1 MSPNTNILELS
12 GVTKVYA
19 DDYGTRKKV
28 LENITFKIPSGSPKI
43 TTILSSFGGGKSTL
57 LKIIAGVEKPSSGE
71 IRLEEKK
78 YLQAS
83 GKIVL
88 IPEKS
93 ASLPWLNVRENI
105 ELACRLETCIKN
117 EDGYKVE
124 DLINLVGL
132 SGYESHYP
140 DNHSFGFRFRISL
153 ARALILNPSVLL
165 LDDCFKKM
173 DAATREEIY
182 SLISNISGEID
193 THFLLAT
200 TNVLE
205 AIRLSGRIFLMS
217 KNPGRIYKEIN
228 ISQNLIHDYNN
239 EKFEEYKRMIEEAY
253 NKENQLGT
261 MNFSI

>member
-1 MSPNTNILELS
+1 MNPDTNILELS
-12 GVTKVYA
+12 GITKIFA

-28 LENITFKIPSGSPKI
+28 LENISFKIPSGSSKI

-57 LKIIAGVEKPSSGE
+57 LKIIAGVEKPTSGE
-71 IRLEEKK
+71 VSLEEKK
-78 YLQAS
+78 YLQAA

-88 IPEKS
+88 IPENS

-105 ELACRLETCIKN
+105 ELACRLETCIKK
-117 EDGYKVE
+117 EDGYE
-124 DLINLVGL
+124 IDDLIKLVGL
-132 SGYESHYP
+132 SGYENHYP

-153 ARALILNPSVLL
+153 ARALMLSPSVLL

-182 SLISNISGEID
+182 SLLYYVMQKVE
-193 THFLLAT
+193 TQVLLAT

-205 AIRLSGRIFLMS
+205 ALRLSGRIFLMS
-217 KNPGRIYKEIN
+217 KNPGRIYKEIR
-228 ISQNLIHDYNN
+228 ISQNFIDDYNN

-253 NKENQLGT
+253 YKENQLGT